1 MVYYNY
7 FIIIIIILVL
17 GLVYVVLR
25 HLKQYFR
32 KPWWS
37 VLLME
42 GTGGP
47 EDNHR
52 LVASH

>member
-1 MVYYNY
+1 MVYHHY
-7 FIIIIIILVL
+7 FIIIIILVL

-32 KPWWS
+32 NTVVVS
-37 VLLME
+37 FID
-42 GTGGP
+42 GGNRRTG
-47 EDNHR
+47 DNPR